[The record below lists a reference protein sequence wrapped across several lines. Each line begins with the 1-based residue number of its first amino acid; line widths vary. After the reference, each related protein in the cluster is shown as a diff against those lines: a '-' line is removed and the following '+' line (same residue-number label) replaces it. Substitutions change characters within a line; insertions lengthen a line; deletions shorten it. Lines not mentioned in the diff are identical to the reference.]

1 MIDAVRWIR
10 FRPSPLVKF
19 ISNRFDRF
27 ERFAVDVVLERRWG
41 FRASVFRYFLWML
54 SGLYRL
60 GVRWRLWWYE
70 SRLGGVH
77 ALGCLVVS
85 VGNLTVGGTGK
96 TPVVEL
102 FARELTRRGR
112 KVAVLSRGY
121 KSQPAPFPQELLD
134 RFRPMDRRHPPRVVS
149 DGRSLLLDSEMA
161 GDEPFMLAS
170 NLQHVLVLVDKNRVK
185 SGLFAIRKYGC
196 DTLLLDDGLQFLK
209 LKERLDIVLVDS
221 EAPFANRYLLPRG
234 LLREPP
240 EQLRRAHIIFITKC
254 DGRDLSELR
263 AEMRRYNG
271 HAAFVE
277 CAHRPVHLEE
287 IFTHEVRPLSDLN
300 GMRVGTISGIAR
312 PESFEEGLR
321 KLGVELIYSRRYADH
336 HRFSEGE
343 IAKMFE
349 RAKARGAR
357 AVITTEKDSVRF
369 PRLGKRPLPVYFLRV
384 EIAIIRGH
392 EAFNQCVEQMCR
404 YNDAGVEL
412 QAPIDPVLEPSI

>member
-1 MIDAVRWIR
+1 M
-10 FRPSPLVKF
+10 PNS
-19 ISNRFDRF
+19 SNRFDRL
-27 ERFAVDVVLERRWG
+27 EQFAVDVILERRWG
-41 FRASVFRYFLWML
+41 FRAWAFRQFLWLL
-54 SGLYRL
+54 SGIYRL
-60 GVRWRLWWYE
+60 AVGWRLWWFE
-70 SRLGGVH
+70 TRLGSVYS
-77 ALGCLVVS
+77 LGCLVVS

-102 FARELTRRGR
+102 FARELTKRGR

-121 KSQPAPFPQELLD
+121 KSAPVPFHQRLMDKLRPLD
-134 RFRPMDRRHPPRVVS
+134 QRHPPRVVS

-170 NLQHVLVLVDKNRVK
+170 NLKDVLVIVDKDRVK
-185 SGLFAIRKYGC
+185 SGLHAIRKFGC
-196 DTLLLDDGLQFLK
+196 DTLLLDDGLQFLR

-221 EAPFANRYLLPRG
+221 ESPFANRHLLPRG

-240 EQLRRAHIIFITKC
+240 EQLRRANIIFITKC

-263 AEMRRYNG
+263 DELRRYNK
-271 HAAFVE
+271 HAEFVE
-277 CAHRPVHLEE
+277 CSHKPLHLEE
-287 IFTHEVRPLSDLN
+287 IFTHEVVPLSFLKDLRI
-300 GMRVGTISGIAR
+300 GMISGIAK

-349 RAKARGAR
+349 RSKARGAR

-384 EIAIIRGH
+384 EIEIIRGH
-392 EAFNQCVEQMCR
+392 DAFNRCVERMCR
-404 YNDAGVEL
+404 YDEPTAVKVS
-412 QAPIDPVLEPSI
+412 AKPVLAPA

>member
-1 MIDAVRWIR
+1 MPRSSSHR
-10 FRPSPLVKF
+10 FRDEL
-19 ISNRFDRF
+19 
-27 ERFAVDVVLERRWG
+27 EQFAVDVILERTWG
-41 FRASVFRYFLWML
+41 FRAWAFRQFLWLL
-54 SGLYRL
+54 SGVYRL
-60 GVRWRLWWYE
+60 VVRWRLWWFE
-70 SRLGGVH
+70 TRLGSVY
-77 ALGCLVVS
+77 ALGCLVIS

-121 KSQPAPFPQELLD
+121 KSQPPPFPQQLLD
-134 RFRPMDRRHPPRVVS
+134 RFRPLELRHPPRVVS

-170 NLQHVLVLVDKNRVK
+170 NLKDVLVLVDKDRVK
-185 SGLFAIRKYGC
+185 SGLHAIRKFGC
-196 DTLLLDDGLQFLK
+196 DTLLLDDGLQFLR

-221 EAPFANRYLLPRG
+221 ESPFANRHLLPRG

-254 DGRDLSELR
+254 DGRDLTELR
-263 AEMRRYNG
+263 AELRRYNK
-271 HAAFVE
+271 HAEFVE
-277 CAHRPVHLEE
+277 CAHKPLHLEE
-287 IFTHEVRPLSDLN
+287 IFTHEVAPLSFLKEL
-300 GMRVGTISGIAR
+300 RVGTISGIAK
-312 PESFEEGLR
+312 PESFEDGLR
-321 KLGVELIYSRRYADH
+321 KLGVELIYSRRFADH

-349 RAKARGAR
+349 RSKARGAR

-384 EIAIIRGH
+384 EIDIIRGH
-392 EAFNQCVEQMCR
+392 DAFNRCVERMCH
-404 YNDAGVEL
+404 YDEKTGAAPSVETL
-412 QAPIDPVLEPSI
+412 PVPA

>member
-1 MIDAVRWIR
+1 MPRSSSHR
-10 FRPSPLVKF
+10 FRDEL
-19 ISNRFDRF
+19 
-27 ERFAVDVVLERRWG
+27 EQFAVDVILERTWG
-41 FRASVFRYFLWML
+41 FRAWAFRQFLWLL
-54 SGLYRL
+54 SGVYRL
-60 GVRWRLWWYE
+60 VVRWRLWWFE
-70 SRLGGVH
+70 TRLGSVY
-77 ALGCLVVS
+77 ALGCLVIS

-121 KSQPAPFPQELLD
+121 KSQPPPFPQQLLD
-134 RFRPMDRRHPPRVVS
+134 RFRPLELRHPPRVVS

-170 NLQHVLVLVDKNRVK
+170 NLKDVLVLVDKDRVK
-185 SGLFAIRKYGC
+185 SGLHAIRKFGC
-196 DTLLLDDGLQFLK
+196 DTLLLDDGLQFLR

-221 EAPFANRYLLPRG
+221 ESPFANRHLLPRG

-254 DGRDLSELR
+254 DGRDLTELR
-263 AEMRRYNG
+263 AELRRYNN
-271 HAAFVE
+271 HAEFVE
-277 CAHRPVHLEE
+277 CAHKPLHLEE
-287 IFTHEVRPLSDLN
+287 IFTHEVAPLSFLKEL
-300 GMRVGTISGIAR
+300 RVGTISGIAK
-312 PESFEEGLR
+312 PESFEDGLR
-321 KLGVELIYSRRYADH
+321 KLGVELIYSRRFADH

-349 RAKARGAR
+349 RSKARGAR

-384 EIAIIRGH
+384 EIDIIRGH
-392 EAFNQCVEQMCR
+392 DAFNRCVERMCH
-404 YNDAGVEL
+404 YDEKTGAGTSVETL
-412 QAPIDPVLEPSI
+412 PVPA

>member
-1 MIDAVRWIR
+1 M
-10 FRPSPLVKF
+10 K
-19 ISNRFDRF
+19 ISTNRLDRI
-27 ERFAVDVVLERRWG
+27 ERFAVDVILERRWG
-41 FRASVFRYFLWML
+41 FRASLFRLFLWVL
-54 SGLYRL
+54 SQIYRL
-60 GVRWRLWWYE
+60 IVRWRLWWFE
-70 SRLGGVH
+70 TRLGSVH
-77 ALGCLVVS
+77 ALGALVIS

-121 KSQPAPFPQELLD
+121 KSQPAPFPQSLID
-134 RFRPMDRRHPPRVVS
+134 RFRPMERRHPPRVVS

-170 NLQHVLVLVDKNRVK
+170 NLKDVLVLVDRDRVK
-185 SGLFAIRKYGC
+185 SGLHAIRKFGC
-196 DTLLLDDGLQFLK
+196 DTLLLDDGLQFLR
-209 LKERLDIVLVDS
+209 LKERLDIVLIDS
-221 EAPFANRYLLPRG
+221 EAPFANRFLLPRG

-263 AEMRRYNG
+263 AEMRRYNA
-271 HAAFVE
+271 HAEFVE
-277 CAHRPVHLEE
+277 CAHRPRHLEE
-287 IFTHEVRPLSDLN
+287 IFTHEIRPLSDLKDL
-300 GMRVGTISGIAR
+300 RVGAISGIAR
-312 PESFEEGLR
+312 PESFEEGLK

-349 RAKARGAR
+349 RTRARGAR

-384 EIAIIRGH
+384 EIEIIRGH
-392 EAFNQCVEQMCR
+392 DAFDRCIAQMCR
-404 YNDAGVEL
+404 YQDDAGAAVENGVL
-412 QAPIDPVLEPSI
+412 APTV

>member
-1 MIDAVRWIR
+1 MAMG
-10 FRPSPLVKF
+10 
-19 ISNRFDRF
+19 SNRFDRL
-27 ERFAVDVVLERRWG
+27 EQFAVDVIMERRWG
-41 FRASVFRYFLWML
+41 FRAGLFRLFLWLL

-70 SRLGGVH
+70 TRLGSVH
-77 ALGCLVVS
+77 ALGCLVIS

-102 FARELTRRGR
+102 FARELTKRGR

-121 KSQPAPFPQELLD
+121 KSQPVPFPQAMAD
-134 RFRPMDRRHPPRVVS
+134 RFRPMERRHPPRVVS

-170 NLQHVLVLVDKNRVK
+170 NLKDVLVLVDKDRVK
-185 SGLFAIRKYGC
+185 SGLHAIRKFGC
-196 DTLLLDDGLQFLK
+196 DTLLLDDGLQFLR

-221 EAPFANRYLLPRG
+221 ESPFANRHLLPRG

-240 EQLRRAHIIFITKC
+240 EELRRANIIFITKC

-263 AEMRRYNG
+263 AELRRYNN
-271 HAAFVE
+271 HAEFVE
-277 CAHRPVHLEE
+277 CAHKPLHLEE
-287 IFTHEVRPLSDLN
+287 IFTHEVKPLSFLKDL
-300 GMRVGTISGIAR
+300 RVGMISGIAR
-312 PESFEEGLR
+312 PESFEDGLR

-349 RAKARGAR
+349 RSKARGAR

-384 EIAIIRGH
+384 EIDIIRGH
-392 EAFNQCVEQMCR
+392 DAFERCVAQMCR
-404 YNDAGVEL
+404 YNEPPV
-412 QAPIDPVLEPSI
+412 PVLSVEPTLVPT

>member
-1 MIDAVRWIR
+1 MPRSR
-10 FRPSPLVKF
+10 
-19 ISNRFDRF
+19 SNRFDRL
-27 ERFAVDVVLERRWG
+27 EQFAVDVILERRWG
-41 FRASVFRYFLWML
+41 FRAGLFRLFLWVL

-60 GVRWRLWWYE
+60 GVRWRLWWFE
-70 SRLGGVH
+70 TRLGSVH

-121 KSQPAPFPQELLD
+121 KSHPVPFAQRMSD
-134 RFRPMDRRHPPRVVS
+134 RFRSLEHRHPPRVVS

-170 NLQHVLVLVDKNRVK
+170 NLKDVLVLVDKDRVK
-185 SGLFAIRKYGC
+185 SGLHAIRKFDC
-196 DTLLLDDGLQFLK
+196 DTLLLDDGLQFLR
-209 LKERLDIVLVDS
+209 LKERIDIVLVDR

-240 EQLRRAHIIFITKC
+240 EQLCRAHIIFLTKC
-254 DGRDLSELR
+254 GGRDLGELR
-263 AEMRRYNG
+263 AELRRYNK
-271 HAAFVE
+271 HADIVE
-277 CAHRPVHLEE
+277 CAHKPLHLEE
-287 IFTHEVRPLSDLN
+287 IFTHEVAPLSFLKEL
-300 GMRVGTISGIAR
+300 RVGTISGIAK
-312 PESFEEGLR
+312 PESFEDGLR
-321 KLGVELIYSRRYADH
+321 KLGVELIYSRRFADH

-349 RAKARGAR
+349 RSKARGAR

-384 EIAIIRGH
+384 EIDIIRGH
-392 EAFNQCVEQMCR
+392 DAFNRCVERMCH
-404 YNDAGVEL
+404 YDEKTGAAPSVETL
-412 QAPIDPVLEPSI
+412 PVPA

>member
-1 MIDAVRWIR
+1 MPR
-10 FRPSPLVKF
+10 
-19 ISNRFDRF
+19 SNRFDRL
-27 ERFAVDVVLERRWG
+27 EQFAVDVILERRWG
-41 FRASVFRYFLWML
+41 FRAGLFRLFLWFL

-60 GVRWRLWWYE
+60 GVRWRLWWFE
-70 SRLGGVH
+70 TRLGSVH

-121 KSQPAPFPQELLD
+121 KSQPPPFPQQLLD
-134 RFRPMDRRHPPRVVS
+134 RFRPMDQRHPPRVVS

-170 NLQHVLVLVDKNRVK
+170 NLKDVLVLVDKDRVK
-185 SGLFAIRKYGC
+185 SGLHAIRKFGC
-196 DTLLLDDGLQFLK
+196 DTLLLDDGLQFLR
-209 LKERLDIVLVDS
+209 LKERLDIVLVDCES
-221 EAPFANRYLLPRG
+221 PFANRYLLPRG

-240 EQLRRAHIIFITKC
+240 EQLCRANIIFITKC

-263 AEMRRYNG
+263 AELRRYNQ
-271 HAAFVE
+271 HAEFVE
-277 CAHRPVHLEE
+277 CSHKPLHLEE
-287 IFTHEVRPLSDLN
+287 IFTHEVVPLSFLK
-300 GMRVGTISGIAR
+300 GLRVGMISGIAK

-321 KLGVELIYSRRYADH
+321 KLGVDLIYSRRFADH
-336 HRFSEGE
+336 HRFSENE

-349 RAKARGAR
+349 RSKARGAR

-369 PRLGKRPLPVYFLRV
+369 PRLGKRSLPVYFLRV
-384 EIAIIRGH
+384 EIEIIRGH
-392 EAFNQCVEQMCR
+392 DAFNRCVETMCR
-404 YNDAGVEL
+404 YNEPPVP
-412 QAPIDPVLEPSI
+412 APASEPLLAPV

>member
-1 MIDAVRWIR
+1 M
-10 FRPSPLVKF
+10 KF
-19 ISNRFDRF
+19 VTNRLDQL
-27 ERFAVDVVLERRWG
+27 EQFAVDVILERRWG
-41 FRASVFRYFLWML
+41 FRASLFRLFLWGL
-54 SGLYRL
+54 SALYRL
-60 GVRWRLWWYE
+60 GVTWRLWWFE
-70 SRLGGVH
+70 TRLGSVH

-121 KSQPAPFPQELLD
+121 KSQPVPFPQGLAD
-134 RFRPMDRRHPPRVVS
+134 RFRSRDRRHPPRVVS

-170 NLQHVLVLVDKNRVK
+170 NLKDVLVLVDKDRVK
-185 SGLFAIRKYGC
+185 SGLFAIRKFGC
-196 DTLLLDDGLQFLK
+196 DTLLLDDGLQFLR
-209 LKERLDIVLVDS
+209 LKERIDIVLVDS

-240 EQLRRAHIIFITKC
+240 EQLRRANIIFITKC
-254 DGRDLSELR
+254 DGRDLSDLY
-263 AEMRRYNG
+263 AEMRRYNS
-271 HAAFVE
+271 HAQIVE
-277 CAHRPVHLEE
+277 CAHHPLHLEE
-287 IFTHEVRPLSDLN
+287 IFTHEIRPLEDLREL
-300 GMRVGTISGIAR
+300 RVGTISGIAR
-312 PESFEEGLR
+312 PESFEQGLK

-369 PRLGKRPLPVYFLRV
+369 PRMGKRPLPVYFLRV
-384 EIAIIRGH
+384 EIEIIRGH
-392 EAFNQCVEQMCR
+392 EAFRHCVEEMCR
-404 YNDAGVEL
+404 YHETRIEPGNGG
-412 QAPIDPVLEPSI
+412 PVLAPTA

>member
-1 MIDAVRWIR
+1 M
-10 FRPSPLVKF
+10 L
-19 ISNRFDRF
+19 SNRLDRL
-27 ERFAVDVVLERRWG
+27 EQFAVDVILERRGG
-41 FRASVFRYFLWML
+41 FRASVFRLFLWML

-60 GVRWRLWWYE
+60 GVRWRLWWFE
-70 SRLGGVH
+70 TRLGSVH
-77 ALGCLVVS
+77 ALGCLVIS

-121 KSQPAPFPQELLD
+121 KSQPAPFPQTLLD
-134 RFRPMDRRHPPRVVS
+134 RFRPLEKRHPPRVVS

-170 NLQHVLVLVDKNRVK
+170 NLQDVLVLVDRDRVK
-185 SGLFAIRKYGC
+185 SGLHAIRKFGC
-196 DTLLLDDGLQFLK
+196 DTLLLDDGLQFLR
-209 LKERLDIVLVDS
+209 LKERMDIVLIDS
-221 EAPFANRYLLPRG
+221 ESPFANRHLLPRG

-240 EQLRRAHIIFITKC
+240 EQLRRAHIIFLTKC

-271 HAAFVE
+271 HAEFVE
-277 CAHRPVHLEE
+277 CSHRPKHLEE
-287 IFTHEVRPLSDLN
+287 IFTQEIMPLSDLKD
-300 GMRVGTISGIAR
+300 MRVGSISGIAR
-312 PESFEEGLR
+312 PESFEDGLK
-321 KLGVELIYSRRYADH
+321 KLGVELIYSRRFADH

-349 RAKARGAR
+349 RTKARGAR

-384 EIAIIRGH
+384 EIEIIRGH
-392 EAFNQCVEQMCR
+392 DAFNRCLDQMCR
-404 YNDAGVEL
+404 YQESPAETETLFVPAG
-412 QAPIDPVLEPSI
+412 

>member
-1 MIDAVRWIR
+1 MKSIT
-10 FRPSPLVKF
+10 
-19 ISNRFDRF
+19 NRFDRL

-41 FRASVFRYFLWML
+41 FRASLLRLLLWML

-60 GVRWRLWWYE
+60 VVRGRLRWFE
-70 SRLGGVH
+70 TRLGSVH

-112 KVAVLSRGY
+112 KIAILSRGY
-121 KSQPAPFPQELLD
+121 KSQPAPFPRDLVD
-134 RFRPMDRRHPPRVVS
+134 RFRSLERRHPPRVVS

-170 NLQHVLVLVDKNRVK
+170 NLKDVVVLVDKDRVK
-185 SGLFAIRKYGC
+185 SGLYAIRKFDC
-196 DTLLLDDGLQFLK
+196 DTLLLDDGLQFLR

-221 EAPFANRYLLPRG
+221 ESPFANRHLLPRG

-240 EQLRRAHIIFITKC
+240 EELRRAHIIFITKC
-254 DGRDLSELR
+254 DGRDLSDLY
-263 AEMRRYNG
+263 AEMRRYNR
-271 HAAFVE
+271 HAEFVE
-277 CAHRPVHLEE
+277 CAHRPTHLEE
-287 IFTHEVRPLSDLN
+287 IFTHEIRPLSDLKE
-300 GMRVGTISGIAR
+300 MRVGTISGIAR
-312 PESFEEGLR
+312 PESFEQGLR
-321 KLGVELIYSRRYADH
+321 KLGVDLIYSRRYADH

-343 IAKMFE
+343 VTKMFE
-349 RAKARGAR
+349 RTKARNGR

-384 EIAIIRGH
+384 EIEIIRGH
-392 EAFNQCVEQMCR
+392 EAFQRCVAQMCR
-404 YNDAGVEL
+404 YNEK
-412 QAPIDPVLEPSI
+412 APEPVLQPA